1 MLRGK
6 KKKRRNTE
14 ACIHHL
20 SNVFFSLNLTSLC
33 SNKLLILHQRVSLGI
48 TSTNLP
54 ISSYN
59 LIIFL
64 CSRIVPVLPI
74 LLSLFL
80 ACLFC
85 FPHVTFL
92 INVVCLKSGRLLVL
106 SMLFSSLSLFLKHVF
121 SAYELHLCRSSVLNV
136 ARRWALPEIFLTQ
149 CVCFICL
156 WSLFQLT
163 STLEGNVHFLLESV

>member
-1 MLRGK
+1 MQQQTFNIAPK
-6 KKKRRNTE
+6 SVFRNHFYKS
-14 ACIHHL
+14 AHILLQFNHL
-20 SNVFFSLNLTSLC
+20 S
-33 SNKLLILHQRVSLGI
+33 
-48 TSTNLP
+48 
-54 ISSYN
+54 
-59 LIIFL
+59 
-64 CSRIVPVLPI
+64 VLQNCPSATHS

-163 STLEGNVHFLLESV
+163 STLEGNVHFLLESI